1 MKSGARLVAAAAKS
15 AVCAVTFGGFLGIV
29 AALVIQNLHVGCT
42 VVRSADADSLSCP
55 DGIAYLFPVLNIMSA
70 TGLVALFFLLR
81 GHFRQVPVVERERVA
96 RSIAAWYGGAMVV
109 LSGLALFLLLKQSA
123 DPGPY
128 AVEPSQ
134 EAIVIVLILL
144 FGALALLLCQW
155 IGPVVAGV
163 ACVIYALALIGAGIH
178 SFIGLPFLLIP
189 AAFLIA
195 AVNLRRP

>member
-1 MKSGARLVAAAAKS
+1 MKSGARLAAAAAKS
-15 AVCAVTFGGFLGIV
+15 AACAVTLGGLLGI
-29 AALVIQNLHVGCT
+29 AAAMVIQNLHVGCT
-42 VVRSADADSLSCP
+42 VVRSTDGDSLTCP

-81 GHFRQVPVVERERVA
+81 GHFRQVPVCERERVA
-96 RSIAAWYGGAMVV
+96 RSIAAWFGGAMVV